1 MSLLEQQG
9 IDVRSIGTKIIEG
22 ESCTGYAITPT
33 KAAMLASVRAEFTK
47 LGFSSAMIDQEVSL
61 AQTMLPPTVTVWI
74 DAQGLMREM
83 SMNLDLQTSGSS
95 STVSGSVVTYLSY
108 IGSQVQI
115 TAPAASDT
123 ISYTSFLKALGVKV

>member
-1 MSLLEQQG
+1 
-9 IDVRSIGTKIIEG
+9 
-22 ESCTGYAITPT
+22 
-33 KAAMLASVRAEFTK
+33 MLASVRAEFTK